1 MNATSE
7 IKYIIAIGASAGG
20 LEALMEFFDHT
31 LPDGVS
37 YIITTHLDPH
47 YKSQLTSIIQSHS
60 KIKVC
65 EVKHE
70 MVIKPNTVYV
80 MPENKIM
87 SIAQGKLILRPRD
100 LSIKVNMAIDIFF
113 KSLAGDSIFNKVA
126 IILSGMGRDGTAGV
140 KMLAEHGAYIL
151 AQTSLSASESSMP
164 NSVKVSGYANQI
176 LDPKNVINFLRADI
190 KNLD

>member
-37 YIITTHLDPH
+37 YVITTHLDPH

-60 KIKVC
+60 KIEVC

-70 MVIKPNTVYV
+70 MVIEPNTVYV

-87 SIAQGKLILRPRD
+87 SIAQSKLILSPRD

-113 KSLAGDSIFNKVA
+113 KSLAGDSIFHKVA
-126 IILSGMGRDGTAGV
+126 IILSGLGKDGTAGV
-140 KMLAEHGAYIL
+140 KMLAEQGAYIL

-164 NSVKVSGYANQI
+164 ESVKISGYANQI
-176 LDPKNVINFLRADI
+176 LDPKDMPEAIMAYIEIN
-190 KNLD
+190 K

>member
-1 MNATSE
+1 MAE

-20 LEALMEFFDHT
+20 LEALLKFFDHT

-37 YIITTHLDPH
+37 YVITTHLDPH

-65 EVKHE
+65 KVKHE
-70 MVIKPNTVYV
+70 MVIEPNTVYV

-87 SIAQGKLILRPRD
+87 RIAKGNLILSPRD
-100 LSIKVNMAIDIFF
+100 LSIKSNMAIDIFF
-113 KSLAGDSIFNKVA
+113 KSLAKDSIFNKVA
-126 IILSGMGRDGTAGV
+126 IILSGMGIDGTAGV
-140 KMLAEHGAYIL
+140 KMLAEQGAYIL

-176 LDPKNVINFLRADI
+176 LDPKDMPAAIISYIENNQ
-190 KNLD
+190 

>member
-1 MNATSE
+1 MAE

-176 LDPKNVINFLRADI
+176 LDPKDMPAAIMGYI
-190 KNLD
+190 EKTK